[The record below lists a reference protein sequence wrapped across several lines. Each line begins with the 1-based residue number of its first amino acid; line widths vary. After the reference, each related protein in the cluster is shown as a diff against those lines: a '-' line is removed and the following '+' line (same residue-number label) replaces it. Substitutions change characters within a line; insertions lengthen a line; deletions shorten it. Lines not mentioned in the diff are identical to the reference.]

1 MFYRHWKRIALAL
14 TGFFWASC
22 DNDSTSANDV
32 GQSAD
37 NSSDSGKIVSSDSEG
52 TDPSSSSAVKENSS
66 SSSMEQA
73 IALYGVPDDVVNC
86 YLNKGNSTVV
96 CEDRTTCEQVTTER
110 WESPKCVEDIC
121 PEYGVVLVS
130 ENTYQCEGKTY
141 NEAEFKAKYDIVY
154 EYDPSKEH
162 VICDEVDD
170 NTVTC
175 RDGITY
181 TVSTD
186 EKGDKT
192 YTDGEGNSLSEIE
205 FNEKYEIEEEMYA
218 PLYGISW

>member
-37 NSSDSGKIVSSDSEG
+37 NSSDSKGV
-52 TDPSSSSAVKENSS
+52 DPLSSSAVKESS
-66 SSSMEQA
+66 SSSEMQQA
-73 IALYGVPDDVVNC
+73 IALYGVPSEVVSC
-86 YLNKGNSTVV
+86 YLNKGDSTVH
-96 CEDRTTCEQVTTER
+96 CGDRTVCKQLTEER
-110 WESPKCVEDIC
+110 WESEYKCIEDIC
-121 PEYGVVLVS
+121 PDYGVVRVT
-130 ENTYQCEGKTY
+130 ENTYECDGKIY
-141 NEAEFKAKYDIVY
+141 SEAEFRAKYNIAY
-154 EYDPSKEH
+154 EYDPSKEP
-162 VICDEVDD
+162 ITCNESDE

-175 RDGITY
+175 NDGVTY
-181 TVSTD
+181 TVTTD
-186 EKGDKT
+186 EKGNKT
-192 YTDGEGNSLSEIE
+192 YTAGEGNSLSEIE